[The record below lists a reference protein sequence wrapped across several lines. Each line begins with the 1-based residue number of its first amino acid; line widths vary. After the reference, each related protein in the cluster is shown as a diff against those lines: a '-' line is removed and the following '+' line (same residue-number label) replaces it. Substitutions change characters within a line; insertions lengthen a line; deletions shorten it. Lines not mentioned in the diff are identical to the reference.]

1 MTPRRFEW
9 NFRRNLCQISAK
21 YWHEEKTW
29 TATRYYYWD
38 WAFILPARIQPITA
52 PPVWLPASMVH
63 HRTPQSGL
71 IAWSKLHAD
80 NRSILDACLTTETK
94 ARLLAF
100 LGCLC
105 GSELIGRVDGLHNR
119 LGSCWHS
126 LFAGWFP
133 TGTAISSP
141 YCRITTPLTEP
152 CLHYSR
158 TRLLNN
164 TLRGRSHHR
173 FT

>member
-133 TGTAISSP
+133 TGAAISSP

-152 CLHYSR
+152 CLRYSR